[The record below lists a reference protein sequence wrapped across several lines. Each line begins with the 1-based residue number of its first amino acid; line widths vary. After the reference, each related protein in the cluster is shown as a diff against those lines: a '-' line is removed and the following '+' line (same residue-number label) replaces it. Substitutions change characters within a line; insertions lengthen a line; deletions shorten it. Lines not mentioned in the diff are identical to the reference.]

1 MERTL
6 QQTNSNCI
14 KVVLFGPESTGKST
28 LAKELADHYNSIY
41 IEEYA
46 REYLQKKYDLNQ
58 EICSYDDFIPIAKGQ
73 IRLENEAS
81 KKCNSILFCDT
92 DLLTTKIYSEIYFD
106 KCDPLINKYDFN
118 RSSYPFFSLMSLP
131 ARTLSFQKLGFSIF

>member
-46 REYLQKKYDLNQ
+46 S
-58 EICSYDDFIPIAKGQ
+58 C
-73 IRLENEAS
+73 
-81 KKCNSILFCDT
+81 
-92 DLLTTKIYSEIYFD
+92 LLYTSPSPRDAHESRM
-106 KCDPLINKYDFN
+106 P
-118 RSSYPFFSLMSLP
+118 SS
-131 ARTLSFQKLGFSIF
+131 A

>member
-14 KVVLFGPESTGKST
+14 KVVLFGPESSGKST

-41 IEEYA
+41 VEEYA

-58 EICSYDDFIPIAKGQ
+58 EICSYDDLIPIAKGQ
-73 IRLENEAS
+73 MRLENEAS

-92 DLLTTKIYSEIYFD
+92 DLLTTKIYSEIYFEIGRAS
-106 KCDPLINKYDFN
+106 C
-118 RSSYPFFSLMSLP
+118 RE
-131 ARTLSFQKLGFSIF
+131 RV

>member
-46 REYLQKKYDLNQ
+46 REYL
-58 EICSYDDFIPIAKGQ
+58 
-73 IRLENEAS
+73 
-81 KKCNSILFCDT
+81 
-92 DLLTTKIYSEIYFD
+92 
-106 KCDPLINKYDFN
+106 
-118 RSSYPFFSLMSLP
+118 
-131 ARTLSFQKLGFSIF
+131 